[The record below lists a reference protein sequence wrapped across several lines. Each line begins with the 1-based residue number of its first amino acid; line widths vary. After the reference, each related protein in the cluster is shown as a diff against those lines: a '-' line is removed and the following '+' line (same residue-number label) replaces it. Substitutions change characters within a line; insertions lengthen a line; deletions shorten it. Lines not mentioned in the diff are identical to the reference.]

1 MRISPLFPVLIILVL
16 FIPVAQ
22 AADSISIEKGM
33 WETTVTMTSPM
44 FPQPR
49 VTTETECVDRS
60 EFGIDDFL
68 PSEQS
73 QCSVTESN
81 VSGNTLTWSMQC
93 SVEGMTSSGG
103 GEITSK
109 GDSGSGRMYMNM
121 QMQGQSFDM
130 ETIWQGRRVGPC

>member
-1 MRISPLFPVLIILVL
+1 MRISPLLPVLIVLLVL
-16 FIPVAQ
+16 TPFAL
-22 AADSISIEKGM
+22 AAGSISIEKGM
-33 WETTVTMTSPM
+33 WETTVTITSPM

-49 VTTETECVDRS
+49 VTTETECVDKS
-60 EFGIDDFL
+60 EFGIEDFL

-93 SVEGMTSSGG
+93 SMEGMNSSGG

-121 QMQGQSFDM
+121 EMQGQSFDM
-130 ETIWQGRRVGPC
+130 ETTWQGRRVGPC